1 MWVLSG
7 CTICFVPRAINCLR
21 NSFCQIFCQMKIS
34 LGEIF
39 PPLKSCGSYSDGNLP
54 FWPKRKRI
62 FKYDTATLMLH
73 NPQKISVIL
82 DNDLRGK
89 GPKPVSR
96 IKRILRISPI
106 LPSTLVGGGVHCQK
120 RRKRCRKLSTRSRV
134 PQLSLY
140 SWNSFSCRSYI
151 PPIYLFL
158 TTKFNLLFTR
168 RSSLYNQR
176 HNRPRH
182 YSLL

>member
-1 MWVLSG
+1 MRG
-7 CTICFVPRAINCLR
+7 
-21 NSFCQIFCQMKIS
+21 KIY
-34 LGEIF
+34 F
-39 PPLKSCGSYSDGNLP
+39 T
-54 FWPKRKRI
+54 
-62 FKYDTATLMLH
+62 KYTLCSAVLH

-182 YSLL
+182 YSVL